1 MQYCTVNKNN
11 VPSFNGFRK
20 IFCNHQDIQNNYAG
34 EYTISV
40 NDELMQTTLPV
51 VYEFTCEGQRF
62 TVTQSIDIGDH
73 SPQTYVGYQLTD
85 FTADMR
91 SYATKATVSTTINN
105 STVSNFT
112 TLSFIVTV
120 TNQSGY
126 LKLETITI
134 GGTPLMGI
142 ADYIYPV
149 GSIYM
154 SVNSTSP
161 ATLFGGI
168 WERIEGRFLLSATVN
183 STAYLPGTTGGE
195 AEHTLTTLEMPN
207 HTHGQQ
213 IEVAGYEGW
222 STRTASYMQYAGY
235 ANPAERPSVVTSTSY
250 STLDNGGSQSHNN
263 MPPYLAVHMWKRT
276 A

>member
-20 IFCNHQDIQNNYAG
+20 IFCKHQNIQNNYAG

-40 NDELMQTTLPV
+40 NEELMQTHLPV
-51 VYEFTCEGQRF
+51 VYEFTCEGHPF
-62 TVTQSIDIGDH
+62 TVTQSLDIGDH
-73 SPQTYVGYQLTD
+73 SPQTYAGYQITD

-161 ATLFGGI
+161 ATLFGGT
-168 WERIEGRFLLSATVN
+168 WERIQGRFLLGATID
-183 STAYLPGTTGGE
+183 STAYLPGATGGE
-195 AEHTLTTLEMPN
+195 VEHTLTVAEMPSHWHKIPSITGGN
-207 HTHGQQ
+207 DPYNADT
-213 IEVAGYEGW
+213 IIASDWVKTAGYYHTVG
-222 STRTASYMQYAGY
+222 TASEGQ
-235 ANPAERPSVVTSTSY
+235 NTP
-250 STLDNGGSQSHNN
+250 HNN
-263 MPPYLAVHMWKRT
+263 MPPYLAVYMWKRM